1 MPAADLMIPQVESA
15 LLLLTESVVV
25 FVCRRVECCR
35 DSVARILLLL
45 RFRTRRCGLG
55 SVGNHEPV
63 PHIQEHL
70 SRSRCYRD
78 SVLVGASPGA
88 PAKVMVSQG
97 LIQIIERHGMRQEG
111 LVQVVGGEMDDQ
123 PPGVKNVAAVGA
135 LLMSPACHRG
145 RSYEAIP
152 RGCGRCRP
160 RLAQRDSND
169 VRCVRFKKDCAAIS
183 LKNRPGALCM
193 EYYPSKCREHNRGQ
207 HFAAIYHE
215 SHLNPLLLLQQ
226 KSAHKCFESR
236 NQ

>member
-35 DSVARILLLL
+35 DTIASVLLFLL
-45 RFRTRRCGLG
+45 IRVRHRGLG
-55 SVGNHEPV
+55 MVGNHEPT
-63 PHIQEHL
+63 PHVKEHL

-78 SVLVGASPGA
+78 GVLVGSSPGA

-97 LIQIIERHGMRQEG
+97 PIQIIERHGMRQEG
-111 LVQVVGGEMDDQ
+111 LVHVVGREMNNQ
-123 PPGVKNVAAVGA
+123 PRGAKNVAAVRI
-135 LLMSPACHRG
+135 LLMSPGSHRG
-145 RSYEAIP
+145 RSHKTIS
-152 RGCGRCRP
+152 RGCGRCCRG
-160 RLAQRDSND
+160 LAQRDSND

-183 LKNRPGALCM
+183 LKNHPGALCM

-207 HFAAIYHE
+207 HFPPILHE

-226 KSAHKCFESR
+226 KAAHKCFESR
-236 NQ
+236 NK